1 MRLRGLVDI
10 LAFLNLLDKHNIV
23 YRIDHRRPDS
33 IMISYTHVGVRVE
46 LDFFY
51 NHIEYSLFK
60 GDESVL
66 DDQDIIF
73 RLIAEHV

>member
-1 MRLRGLVDI
+1 MRLRGIVDI
-10 LAFLNLLDKHNIV
+10 LGFLNLLDKHNIV

-46 LDFFY
+46 LDFFDD
-51 NHIEYSLFK
+51 HIEYSLFK

-66 DDQDIIF
+66 DDQELIF